1 MSKFVLCSRCFRDE
15 GLRLDSEENGVAD
28 VSPCPN
34 CGSIEGNKLTVDD
47 VRTLAY
53 RFFAWGTL
61 HRCDYGAAPLVVFN
75 QGQPTNINT
84 SSWFEPDIR
93 LIEQN
98 LGVGFFYYGP
108 RLWMVGEVEPL
119 KALQEPTSRRSIIDR
134 ILQQYPTKILTPS
147 ESFYRI
153 RKAPNIP
160 HDPSQYD
167 SPPVGSVSAGRLD
180 SPSLPAMYASQDL
193 HICVHECRIAA
204 EDELYVATLSP
215 TSDLKLLDVSV
226 LLNEEGVTEFE
237 SLDMAVHMLFLA
249 AKHAY
254 EITRDIAAAVA
265 LAGYAGLV
273 YPSYFSLLRT
283 GGRPFETAYGL
294 SHRRLPHLREHEK
307 HKTVANLA
315 LFGRPIEDGRV
326 KLQCINKVIISR
338 VDYRFHFGPVGCDP
352 ELPSSL

>member
-1 MSKFVLCSRCFRDE
+1 MRLWRGAARCVQSGSTDE
-15 GLRLDSEENGVAD
+15 HQYIV
-28 VSPCPN
+28 V
-34 CGSIEGNKLTVDD
+34 
-47 VRTLAY
+47 VRTRHSSNRANPGRGLLLL
-53 RFFAWGTL
+53 RTETL
-61 HRCDYGAAPLVVFN
+61 DDRRGRTA
-75 QGQPTNINT
+75 QG
-84 SSWFEPDIR
+84 D
-93 LIEQN
+93 
-98 LGVGFFYYGP
+98 
-108 RLWMVGEVEPL
+108 
-119 KALQEPTSRRSIIDR
+119 
-134 ILQQYPTKILTPS
+134 
-147 ESFYRI
+147 
-153 RKAPNIP
+153 
-160 HDPSQYD
+160 
-167 SPPVGSVSAGRLD
+167 
-180 SPSLPAMYASQDL
+180 ASQDL

-326 KLQCINKVIISR
+326 QVQCINKVIISR